1 MSVTITASPS
11 PSGTLGGVAQ
21 VGNLYKTF
29 SSSSLTTNTTLI
41 QGSALKGIQNQ
52 TVWIMFEP
60 AVPKDSTWIS
70 ASLGLY
76 QNTLNGIATTTLRIG
91 WFANDGTWND
101 QDVFEYGL
109 NKYAAFSPTG
119 APGAHP
125 TRDGTSDAK
134 WINNYPSFNP
144 LTVTVAASPASGT
157 SFSIGGGA
165 GISPTFAD
173 ADFVTDAQAAF
184 ASNEAHRNVRGVPML
199 MTILP
204 SDSFGNMWTM
214 ASDSDSTASRRPLLT
229 IVYDPPAI
237 AAEITSSAS
246 VSAEAACAY
255 SVASSISASA
265 SVAAEAVCTYSVA
278 SSISASA
285 SVSASAALAYLIAS
299 EISAAA
305 SVSPGP
311 VWIRSAAASIL
322 ASASVSASGAI
333 AYGAA
338 CAISTITT
346 VYAALSFV
354 PRSGQAVL
362 AIEGAGASSISVSE
376 SGISEL
382 SVGD

>member
-21 VGNLYKTF
+21 VGNLYKAYTA
-29 SSSSLTTNTTLI
+29 SSLTTNTNLI
-41 QGSALKGIQNQ
+41 QGSVLKGAQNQ

-76 QNTLNGIATTTLRIG
+76 QNTFSGTATTTLRIG

-101 QDVFEYGL
+101 QDTFEYGL

-204 SDSFGNMWTM
+204 SSNFGNQWVMV
-214 ASDSDSTASRRPLLT
+214 SDSDSTASRRPLLT

-246 VSAEAACAY
+246 VSAEA
-255 SVASSISASA
+255 
-265 SVAAEAVCTYSVA
+265 VCTYSVA

-285 SVSASAALAYLIAS
+285 SVSASAAVAYLIAS

-338 CAISTITT
+338 CAISTTTT